1 MKFHLKVEYSL
12 TAIGR
17 KIIPVLEALEKWA
30 LEYEDALI
38 ADGNITGSSK
48 QHENLC

>member
-1 MKFHLKVEYSL
+1 MRHDYMNNIASCPV
-12 TAIGR
+12 ANMQ

-48 QHENLC
+48 